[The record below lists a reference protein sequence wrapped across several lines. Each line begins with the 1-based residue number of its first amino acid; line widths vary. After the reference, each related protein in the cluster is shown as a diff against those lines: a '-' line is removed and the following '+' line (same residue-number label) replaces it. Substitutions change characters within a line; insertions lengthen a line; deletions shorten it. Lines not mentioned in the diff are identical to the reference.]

1 MEAKI
6 RERLKSPFAC
16 FVYKKFGFLVIS
28 IFVALTLIFTIPR
41 LMPIS
46 PVDVMISRILGPQ
59 GTPIGAQRGYSGGG
73 AAMSLEDIKKLYE
86 RLFGLNEPISKQYL
100 LFWRRVLTVDFG
112 LSFWAFPR
120 SVREMVS
127 YALPWTL
134 VLVLPSVPIAFVV
147 GNLIGSRAAFY
158 RGKIDN
164 LLFII
169 AQYMWNSP
177 YFWFG
182 LILVTVFAVELGWF
196 PIAGAYSRKWLM
208 PVLSFDWLLDALWH
222 WALPFLSLVFVGI
235 GGWAVSMRSLAIYEM
250 ESNYIEYAEQLG
262 FGKKKLRSYVMKNS
276 ILPNFTWIP
285 VVISNL
291 ISQTLLVEVI
301 FGYPG
306 LGTLAY
312 NAVFAQDY
320 PLIEAILVLC
330 TLIVL
335 VGNFIS
341 DIMYGLFDPRIGSSY
356 VGGK

>member
-1 MEAKI
+1 
-6 RERLKSPFAC
+6 
-16 FVYKKFGFLVIS
+16 
-28 IFVALTLIFTIPR
+28 
-41 LMPIS
+41 
-46 PVDVMISRILGPQ
+46 
-59 GTPIGAQRGYSGGG
+59 
-73 AAMSLEDIKKLYE
+73 
-86 RLFGLNEPISKQYL
+86 
-100 LFWRRVLTVDFG
+100 
-112 LSFWAFPR
+112 
-120 SVREMVS
+120 
-127 YALPWTL
+127 
-134 VLVLPSVPIAFVV
+134 
-147 GNLIGSRAAFY
+147 
-158 RGKIDN
+158 
-164 LLFII
+164 
-169 AQYMWNSP
+169 
-177 YFWFG
+177 
-182 LILVTVFAVELGWF
+182 
-196 PIAGAYSRKWLM
+196 
-208 PVLSFDWLLDALWH
+208 
-222 WALPFLSLVFVGI
+222 
-235 GGWAVSMRSLAIYEM
+235 M